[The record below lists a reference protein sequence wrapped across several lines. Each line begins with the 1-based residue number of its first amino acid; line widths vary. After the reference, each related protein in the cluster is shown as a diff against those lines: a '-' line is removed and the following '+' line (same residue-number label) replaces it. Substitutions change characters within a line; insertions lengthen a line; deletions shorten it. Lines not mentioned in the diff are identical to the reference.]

1 MVIDGYWWLLMVD
14 DDDDGGGG
22 GGDDIPYT
30 DIGTHL
36 HVQTYYPYLHVA
48 YTLCGS
54 CPKKLEIRQN
64 RWLPV
69 TIKLDDFGAPHILWS
84 SGPQAGRGGRQWL
97 RQVHAAVVFFGS
109 GAAQGGPNTAAARC
123 AHHGGGAPRMTP
135 NRWLMGIVENIHN
148 SMKAK
153 IWLIILN
160 NGQTSHLT
168 CSFCQ
173 KKVVP

>member
-1 MVIDGYWWLLMVD
+1 
-14 DDDDGGGG
+14 
-22 GGDDIPYT
+22 
-30 DIGTHL
+30 
-36 HVQTYYPYLHVA
+36 
-48 YTLCGS
+48 
-54 CPKKLEIRQN
+54 
-64 RWLPV
+64 
-69 TIKLDDFGAPHILWS
+69 
-84 SGPQAGRGGRQWL
+84 
-97 RQVHAAVVFFGS
+97 
-109 GAAQGGPNTAAARC
+109 
-123 AHHGGGAPRMTP
+123 MTP